1 MRPWSFEIECT
12 HMRGPPSH
20 HFIMQ
25 QDPRFHVINHAVG
38 RQALTVLRNKRS
50 SLSEFRDAC
59 YQAIPIVLLEATRDL
74 ELKTR
79 QIDTPIADG
88 IQGAELA
95 HDIILVPILRA
106 GISMLDAALRLLP
119 FAKVGYFGMQRD
131 EQTAIAS
138 TYYEKLP
145 NIEGQDVILLD
156 PMLATGGSAVH
167 ALEEIQKRKPRTL
180 SFCCVVCA
188 PEGYQNV
195 RKHFKDVVIWTLA
208 EDEKLDER
216 KFIVPGLGDFGDR
229 YHGTTD

>member
-1 MRPWSFEIECT
+1 M
-12 HMRGPPSH
+12 
-20 HFIMQ
+20 
-25 QDPRFHVINHAVG
+25 HVINHAVG
-38 RQALTVLRNKRS
+38 KQALTVLRNKRS
-50 SLSEFRDAC
+50 TLSEFREAC
-59 YQAIPIVLLEATRDL
+59 YQAIPIVLLEATRHL

-79 QIDTPIADG
+79 RIDTPMAEGVDG
-88 IQGAELA
+88 SELA
-95 HDIILVPILRA
+95 HDIVLVPILRA

-167 ALEEIQKRKPRTL
+167 ALEEIQKRNPRTL

-188 PEGYQNV
+188 PEGYMNV
-195 RKHFKDVVIWTLA
+195 RKHFKNVEIWALA
-208 EDEKLDER
+208 EDEKLDEH

-229 YHGTTD
+229 YHGTDH